1 MSAEGDADPTL
12 TLTRPPPPAAAAAAP
27 LSASLPPSAAWR
39 RRQMTRCQMTLRHPS
54 PRPPRPPR
62 KPRPPCLSSQVC
74 RRPPASGAAVRA
86 TAGTT
91 RAQGNCPLWAV
102 ASEGRWPPLRRL
114 HAAPSSISTMIP
126 NKEHM
131 AYRLVRPS
139 VYKHGPAISETGVS
153 AMRLSFGLRR
163 RLRLGIRVRLRLRLR
178 LGRRLRLRLRFGL
191 RLGLSR
197 ARVGASPA
205 PQMSAARRCG

>member
-12 TLTRPPPPAAAAAAP
+12 TLTRPPPPAAVAAAP
-27 LSASLPPSAAWR
+27 LSASLPPSAPWR

-54 PRPPRPPR
+54 PRPPR
-62 KPRPPCLSSQVC
+62 KPRPSSQVC
-74 RRPPASGAAVRA
+74 RRPAASGAAVRA

-163 RLRLGIRVRLRLRLR
+163 RLRLGIRVRVRLRLR
-178 LGRRLRLRLRFGL
+178 FGRRCRLRLRLRFGL